1 MKQHHHKTI
10 SHEPEQKLTT
20 NNITKP
26 IRTTNHKQPTHKQS
40 WQLTTNNSSN
50 KSSNTLPFFQ
60 QDLSCWTRVPRIMKQ
75 YNDKP
80 FPHKS
85 QQRLITFCRATT
97 WWSAS
102 SWKPLIPC
110 SQKKAMKHASVTFRD
125 KLRHPVQLRRERPS
139 VALLESTWSRYE
151 IPKDHH
157 LRVVAHPCFHPMAS
171 LHNPSLRTLT
181 SAH

>member
-1 MKQHHHKTI
+1 
-10 SHEPEQKLTT
+10 
-20 NNITKP
+20 
-26 IRTTNHKQPTHKQS
+26 
-40 WQLTTNNSSN
+40 
-50 KSSNTLPFFQ
+50 
-60 QDLSCWTRVPRIMKQ
+60 LSCWTCVSRIMKQ

-125 KLRHPVQLRRERPS
+125 KLRVIL
-139 VALLESTWSRYE
+139 Y
-151 IPKDHH
+151 
-157 LRVVAHPCFHPMAS
+157 
-171 LHNPSLRTLT
+171 N
-181 SAH
+181 

>member
-60 QDLSCWTRVPRIMKQ
+60 QDLSCWTFVPRIMKQ
-75 YNDKP
+75 CNDKP

-97 WWSAS
+97 SLRGQRQAGNLSSRGKRKQWSTPVSRSGTNCAS
-102 SWKPLIPC
+102 S
-110 SQKKAMKHASVTFRD
+110 
-125 KLRHPVQLRRERPS
+125 QLRRERPS

-157 LRVVAHPCFHPMAS
+157 LRVVAHPYFHPMAS